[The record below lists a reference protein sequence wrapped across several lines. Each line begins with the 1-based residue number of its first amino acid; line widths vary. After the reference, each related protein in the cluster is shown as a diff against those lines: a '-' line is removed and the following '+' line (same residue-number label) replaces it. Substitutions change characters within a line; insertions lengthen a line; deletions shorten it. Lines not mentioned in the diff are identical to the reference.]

1 MSYQQVLF
9 HKALQG
15 QPVRRFLDSNP
26 ITVSPETSLRDLI
39 ENYVYRYNFKTFPI
53 VADGHLLGC
62 VTLERLKHVPPAEWD
77 QRTAENV
84 ASLCEGDR
92 TVAPETDAATAVST
106 MNRLQANR
114 LMVVDHEQF
123 LGTVSLAT
131 ITEFLAR
138 KLEFDGSA

>member
-1 MSYQQVLF
+1 MEL
-9 HKALQG
+9 
-15 QPVRRFLDSNP
+15 
-26 ITVSPETSLRDLI
+26 
-39 ENYVYRYNFKTFPI
+39 
-53 VADGHLLGC
+53 
-62 VTLERLKHVPPAEWD
+62 
-77 QRTAENV
+77 V

-123 LGTVSLAT
+123 LGTVSVAT